1 MLMACKRLELN
12 TISPGVATTRLCY
25 LVLGLFTILLMTS
38 FVLLDHLAP
47 IGRRLSKVTGV
58 DPPAYF
64 GVCHALL
71 FHRDFDLSDE
81 FERVKPDD
89 SLWTAVRK
97 ETGHRGSSYAIGY
110 SVVAIPFLAAGTAL
124 DALVGNPADGY
135 SYFAILGYCLANV
148 ILTCIGLT
156 ALFTF
161 LHDTAGL
168 WGVSGPRSA
177 VYALFVTGAI
187 FCGTSVGYYAFSQ
200 MSHASTFCCGSLFL
214 ACWWKVR
221 EGTDVRGW
229 AVLGLIGGVLSI
241 CRWQDVFYLGAP
253 LLFDLLD
260 GGLRGVLPRLRS
272 RAIYAGVI
280 ALCWIPQFLEWKYMY
295 GRFFLIPQGE
305 GFIVLPPHF
314 IPQVLFSSQNGWFF
328 WTPLALL
335 GFCGLLFGA
344 VKVTRVFL
352 PWIVVI
358 ALEVALIGSL
368 PITWHGG
375 DSFSSRYL
383 TSCVP
388 LISLGLVTLIYAA
401 SGLMRAIVAV
411 VAVACCLFAV
421 LFAIQFRL
429 DLILRHDRLTA
440 AECFTDKLRLLQ
452 VKRRKLAVQQAE
464 TLLAQGSAA
473 AAVQTL
479 ESAEKAYG
487 DNRDL
492 LSALSKAYRASGREA
507 DAEHAEKQWEILMQS
522 RLW

>member
-1 MLMACKRLELN
+1 MECEYRSN
-12 TISPGVATTRLCY
+12 TAYAEWPQTRLCY
-25 LVLGLFTILLMTS
+25 LVIGLFTIVLIAS
-38 FVLLDHLAP
+38 FVLLDHFAP
-47 IGRRLSKVTGV
+47 VGRRLAKIAGV

-71 FHRDFDLSDE
+71 FHQDFDLSNE

-97 ETGHRGSSYAIGY
+97 ETGHRGSSYGIGY
-110 SVVAIPFLAAGTAL
+110 SILAIPFLAAGTAL
-124 DALVGNPADGY
+124 DALLGNRADGY
-135 SYFAILGYCLANV
+135 SDLAILGYCLANV
-148 ILTCIGLT
+148 ILTCIGLA

-161 LHDTAGL
+161 LQDTAGL
-168 WGVSGPRSA
+168 WGISGSGSVA
-177 VYALFVTGAI
+177 YALFVTGTI
-187 FCGTSVGYYAFSQ
+187 FFGTSVGYYAFSQ
-200 MSHASTFCCGSLFL
+200 MSHASTFFAASLFL

-221 EGTDVRGW
+221 ERTDVRGW
-229 AVLGLIGGVLSI
+229 AVLGLVGGVLSI

-253 LLFDLLD
+253 LLFDLLN
-260 GGLRGVLPRLRS
+260 GGLRGVIPRLRS
-272 RAIYAGVI
+272 RAVYAGVFL
-280 ALCWIPQFLEWKYMY
+280 LCWIPQLLEWKYMY
-295 GRFFLIPQGE
+295 GKFFLIPQGQ

-328 WTPLALL
+328 WTPLTLL

-344 VKVTRVFL
+344 VKMPRVFL

-375 DSFSSRYL
+375 DSFSSRNL

-388 LISLGLVTLIYAA
+388 LIAFGLVTLLYAS
-401 SGLMRAIVAV
+401 SGLVRGIITA
-411 VAVACCLFAV
+411 VAVAFCLFAV

-429 DLILRHDRLTA
+429 DLIMRHDRLTA
-440 AECFTDKLRLLQ
+440 AECFTDKFRLLQ

-464 TLLAQGSAA
+464 TLLAQGSAE
-473 AAVQTL
+473 AAVRAL
-479 ESAEKAYG
+479 ESAERAYG

-492 LSALSKAYRASGREA
+492 LSALSKAYRAIGRQA
-507 DAEHAEKQWEILMQS
+507 DAEHAGRQWEMLMQS